1 MSLLD
6 SITGFNAA
14 LRAFCSPWLVFFRV
28 YNFLLSRSCI
38 SNVIELSEP
47 LDVGSACLS
56 NPCSTRTGV
65 LGGSKNSPKKMG
77 KTCSVRSSCL
87 VAY

>member
-1 MSLLD
+1 MSK
-6 SITGFNAA
+6 
-14 LRAFCSPWLVFFRV
+14 
-28 YNFLLSRSCI
+28 
-38 SNVIELSEP
+38 P

-56 NPCSTRTGV
+56 NPCSSTRTGV
-65 LGGSKNSPKKMG
+65 LVGSKNSPKKMG